1 MSNEKIDPMQDNIEA
16 HEAINMCLSAVGERL
31 STLEEYIQNNQLVQA
46 DILKT
51 FDQRLQKLE
60 AMAHK
65 APSTNH
71 GERLTALE
79 NCILDKKVL

>member
-46 DILKT
+46 EILKK
-51 FDQRLQKLE
+51 FD
-60 AMAHK
+60 
-65 APSTNH
+65 
-71 GERLTALE
+71 ERLSNLE
-79 NCILDKKVL
+79 QKML

>member
-1 MSNEKIDPMQDNIEA
+1 MQDNIEA

-51 FDQRLQKLE
+51 FDQRLHKLE